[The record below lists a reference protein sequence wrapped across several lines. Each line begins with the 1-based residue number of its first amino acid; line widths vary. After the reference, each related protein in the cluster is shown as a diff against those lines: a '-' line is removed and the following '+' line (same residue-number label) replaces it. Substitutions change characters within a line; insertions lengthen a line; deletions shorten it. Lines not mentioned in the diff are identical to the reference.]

1 MSFLGMGGGGSPAPA
16 PLPPA
21 PDNSEAEKARL
32 AAVDAATAEARANGR
47 RSTIVGGMQLAAD
60 DQYDKGALGAKKRGA
75 ARDIVG

>member
-1 MSFLGMGGGGSPAPA
+1 MSFLGIGGSRSPAPA
-16 PLPPA
+16 PLPQA
-21 PDNSEAEKARL
+21 PDNPAAEAERAAKA
-32 AAVDAATAEARANGR
+32 DAAAAEARANGR